1 MRKAVFR
8 RKPFVVDGQDYL
20 ASLTATIDESVELT
34 LTVQAGFGH
43 RSLCTIRGLRNFAY
57 YYNYGYWNRDDYSEE
72 EQTVKVT
79 PRMVAGL
86 IRFAR
91 HNGWSPEHCASNFQL
106 AITNIEAKAMLDAFN
121 AAEHE

>member
-8 RKPFVVDGQDYL
+8 RKPFVVDGQSYV
-20 ASLTATIDESVELT
+20 ASLTATIGEFVELT

-43 RSLCTIRGLRNFAY
+43 RSLCTIRGLRNFEY
-57 YYNYGYWNRDDYSEE
+57 YYNYGYWNRDDYSEG

-79 PRMVAGL
+79 PRMVALL

-91 HNGWSPEHCASNFQL
+91 QNGWSPEDCASNFQL
-106 AITNIEAKAMLDAFN
+106 MITNIEAKGMMDAFN
-121 AAEHE
+121 AADHE